1 MNGFRLK
8 EGDIIG
14 LDNKKILAQGSTID
28 ETTIKLIEAMKTND
42 HEMIT
47 LYYGEGVTEEDAE
60 ALSQKVAEEFPEC
73 DVDFHYGGQP
83 VYYYMVSLE

>member
-1 MNGFRLK
+1 MNGFKVK

-14 LDNKKILAQGSTID
+14 LDNKRILAKSDNID
-28 ETTIKLIEAMKTND
+28 EATLKLVKALKNDD

-60 ALSQKVAEEFPEC
+60 ALAAKIGEKYPEC
-73 DVDFHYGGQP
+73 DVDFHFGGQP